1 MKLKIIIILETA
13 IIVFALLSLSCTYI
27 NEHQIMTNSQW
38 FREISPDEKY
48 IIVANIDNHTLEW
61 FYVQIRIFNE
71 KHESSTF
78 MIAMK
83 NQGRAPNEKNYRLEW
98 HNEYVKLTTITDNG
112 SEKTCRLYWEDLDF
126 RDSNNNQADR
136 FIFN

>member
-13 IIVFALLSLSCTYI
+13 IIVFTLLLLFCTYI
-27 NEHQIMTNSQW
+27 NEHWIVKNPQW

-48 IIVANIDNHTLEW
+48 IIVANIDNYTQEW
-61 FYVQIRIFNE
+61 FNVQIRIFNE

-83 NQGRAPNEKNYRLEW
+83 NQGRAPDEKNYRLEW
-98 HNEYVKLTTITDNG
+98 HDEYVKLTTITDNG
-112 SEKTCRLYWEDLDF
+112 NEKTCRLYWEDLDF
-126 RDSNNNQADR
+126 HNSDYNEAAR